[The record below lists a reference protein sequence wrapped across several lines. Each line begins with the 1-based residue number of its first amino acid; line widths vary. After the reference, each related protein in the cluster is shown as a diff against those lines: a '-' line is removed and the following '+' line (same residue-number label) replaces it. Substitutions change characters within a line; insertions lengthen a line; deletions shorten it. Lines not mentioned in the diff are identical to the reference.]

1 MIKGVFK
8 MLEKIP
14 TYLKIIFGSALM
26 GFVLEVFFVPV
37 RITVGGVSGIATV
50 IHYICGLPVGLLIV
64 LMNIPIF
71 ILGLYKFGY
80 KFIIGSFIGMG
91 VMSLSADLSA
101 YLPVRM
107 DDIILSS
114 VFGSG
119 LYGVGM
125 GIVLEAGASTGGT
138 DIIAKYIFRRA
149 GGGSLGSVIL
159 CIDAFVIAAAGF
171 VFKSFNVV
179 LYSVISLYVS
189 TYVIDIIV
197 EGFNVSKTAIIV
209 SEKSDEIVSAIFS
222 HLARGVTQLSA
233 VSAYT
238 GRDKRVLLCVIG
250 RHQVNKLKFLIKS
263 VDPEAFVV
271 LMSAREVLGNGFK
284 KITEGE

>member
-1 MIKGVFK
+1 MA
-8 MLEKIP
+8 EKIGI
-14 TYLKIIFGSALM
+14 YLKTIFGAALM

-37 RITVGGVSGIATV
+37 KITVGGISGIATV
-50 IHYICGLPVGLLIV
+50 IHYLCGLPVGTLIV
-64 LMNIPIF
+64 ILNIPVF
-71 ILGLYKFGY
+71 ILGFCKFGRR
-80 KFIIGSFIGMG
+80 FIVVSLLGMV
-91 VMSLSADLSA
+91 VMSFSADLCA
-101 YLPVRM
+101 YLPIRM

-125 GIVLEAGASTGGT
+125 GIVLDAGSSTGGT
-138 DIIAKYIFRRA
+138 DIIAKYLFKRA
-149 GGGSLGSVIL
+149 GGKSLGTVIL
-159 CIDAFVIAAAGF
+159 YIDAVIIAFAGF

-197 EGFNVSKTAIIV
+197 EGFNVSKTALVV
-209 SEKSDEIVSAIFS
+209 SEKSDEIVSEIYS
-222 HLARGVTQLSA
+222 KLERGVTRFKA

-238 GRDKRVLLCVIG
+238 GKDKSVLLCVIG
-250 RHQVNKLKFLIKS
+250 RHQVNKLKIIIKS
-263 VDPEAFVV
+263 VDPNAFVV

-284 KITEGE
+284 KLTEGE